1 MSETCL
7 FCKVREVC
15 RYYINIGKRV
25 HDLGLPGKLT
35 RDMHAFLR
43 VNLPKHCGHYIEQP
57 ILENDRDS
65 LGRLIDRKPLKLW
78 YPNREA
84 EACCHC
90 GHKKS
95 DHSQGIWCNTSRQ
108 TMYQKEPEVRE
119 KCECWH
125 CHGGYGDTCFRE
137 YLDRPL
143 ALNNV

>member
-25 HDLGLPGKLT
+25 YDLGLPHNLSK
-35 RDMHAFLR
+35 DIHAFLR
-43 VNLPKHCGHYIEQP
+43 VNLPKHCGHYDEMP
-57 ILENDRDS
+57 KLENDRDS

-78 YPNREA
+78 YPNQVDEGCR
-84 EACCHC
+84 HC

-108 TMYQKEPEVRE
+108 TMYQKEAEVRE
-119 KCECWH
+119 KCECNH
-125 CHGGYGDTCFRE
+125 CYNSDFHLCSRNYYAATWKRS
-137 YLDRPL
+137 
-143 ALNNV
+143 NV